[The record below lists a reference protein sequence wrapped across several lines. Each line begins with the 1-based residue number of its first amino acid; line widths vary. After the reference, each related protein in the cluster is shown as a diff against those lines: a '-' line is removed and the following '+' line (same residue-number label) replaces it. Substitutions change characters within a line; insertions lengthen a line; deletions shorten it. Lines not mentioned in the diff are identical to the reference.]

1 MACAVY
7 EKTGHMEMM
16 NQTEKKQ
23 KLILPYFFLIFLGIA
38 LNILMLKYPMNH
50 LMGYYHIHGT
60 LTAQKQVGVTI
71 ASQKD
76 TLDVSVL
83 SSIQYTS
90 PLRPKNIKLRVRNDA
105 EKLYLTIAGEEGT
118 NVSIHN
124 VYLQYKEKKIFLLG
138 ENDGCGF
145 VMGDKP
151 FETVLD
157 ISKNNFNIP
166 VTEHLISYTW
176 IKKVIL
182 CIVLDL
188 LLLVLLFHLEKVIF
202 QIRNVWES
210 KKLILSLAKS
220 DFKVRFADS
229 YFGIL
234 WAFIQPAISVIVY
247 WFVFQ
252 IALGSQP
259 VSNVPYI
266 LWLISGL
273 VPWFYFEEALGSGT
287 GALLQ
292 YSFLVKKVVFKIEIL
307 PIIKVLSALFVHIF
321 LVAFVLFLYILMG
334 HFPGTTALQ
343 VFYYSFA
350 MFMLN
355 VGLAYFTSAFNV
367 FFRDLSQIIMIVIQI
382 GVWLTPIM
390 WNMDS
395 MDVPEGLAIF
405 FKLNPMYYITNG
417 YRLALIHKIWFWE
430 DIYQLFFF
438 WMVVFTLIGAG
449 YFTFEKLKIHYA
461 DSL

>member
-188 LLLVLLFHLEKVIF
+188 LLLVLLFHLEKVILKCDL
-202 QIRNVWES
+202 QIP
-210 KKLILSLAKS
+210 IL
-220 DFKVRFADS
+220 
-229 YFGIL
+229 
-234 WAFIQPAISVIVY
+234 AFY
-247 WFVFQ
+247 
-252 IALGSQP
+252 GR
-259 VSNVPYI
+259 
-266 LWLISGL
+266 
-273 VPWFYFEEALGSGT
+273 
-287 GALLQ
+287 
-292 YSFLVKKVVFKIEIL
+292 
-307 PIIKVLSALFVHIF
+307 LF
-321 LVAFVLFLYILMG
+321 
-334 HFPGTTALQ
+334 
-343 VFYYSFA
+343 
-350 MFMLN
+350 N
-355 VGLAYFTSAFNV
+355 
-367 FFRDLSQIIMIVIQI
+367 
-382 GVWLTPIM
+382 
-390 WNMDS
+390 
-395 MDVPEGLAIF
+395 
-405 FKLNPMYYITNG
+405 
-417 YRLALIHKIWFWE
+417 
-430 DIYQLFFF
+430 QLFP
-438 WMVVFTLIGAG
+438 
-449 YFTFEKLKIHYA
+449 
-461 DSL
+461 